1 MSAEVEALSRT
12 AERYFGEDRKSV
24 LAVEFATAEAAI
36 NALPATSRKEQ
47 AQVEYLRGKA
57 LMCIDSDASTVER
70 HLSKSLKQDPCIA
83 EAWHALGDLY
93 WKQGN
98 CEAARNC
105 LEQALEQCDKHA
117 GTLRRLSVITR
128 KEASEMKGADANA
141 TYEKFAEAVAQ
152 AKEALTLDT
161 SDPENW
167 YILGNGFFALFVN
180 GGCNDRQVLCKCL
193 SAYRQAEKGGEGG
206 CWEFP
211 DLYYNRAEAW
221 KLDEEYGKALADLD
235 HAHRLDPSLGADA
248 VASAL
253 ISNLQHVQQLVTHQ
267 GRVKQ
272 SKLSALTSSIDS
284 PEGTLAL
291 TVSMMSTG
299 LAAGS
304 DRNEG
309 TLAAKLVSVVDRGGE
324 NPLECVCVDSD
335 SAFFVLAVWN
345 VDANRLRS
353 QLKPKEDTLWVN
365 RPRFHTVHIEKDS
378 RTKEIHLPWASIS
391 FPGDLSVNGKKVAM
405 PFLANSVFTNST

>member
-12 AERYFGEDRKSV
+12 AKFYFGEDRTNV
-24 LAVEFATAEAAI
+24 LATEFAAAEAAI
-36 NALPATSRKEQ
+36 NALPAASRQEQ

-57 LMCIDSDASTVER
+57 FMCIDSEQSTVER
-70 HLSKSLKQDPCIA
+70 HLSKALKLNPSNV
-83 EAWHALGDLY
+83 EGWHALGDLY
-93 WKQGN
+93 WKHGN
-98 CEAARNC
+98 CEGAKSC
-105 LEQALEQCDKHA
+105 LEQALEHCDKHA

-128 KEASEMKGADANA
+128 KEASEMKSGDANA

-180 GGCNDRQVLCKCL
+180 GGCNDRQVLQKCL

-206 CWEFP
+206 SWEFP

-221 KLDEEYGKALADLD
+221 KLNEEYGKALVDLD
-235 HAHRLDPSLGADA
+235 HAHRLDPTLGADA
-248 VASAL
+248 FANAL
-253 ISNLQHVQQLVTHQ
+253 ISNLQHVQQLVNHQ

-272 SKLSALTSSIDS
+272 SKLSALTSSIDI
-284 PEGTLAL
+284 PQETLAL
-291 TVSMMSTG
+291 TVSMMNA
-299 LAAGS
+299 LNPGS
-304 DRNEG
+304 DRIEG
-309 TLAAKLVSVVDRGGE
+309 TLAAKLVSIVDRGGE
-324 NPLECVCVDSD
+324 NPLECICVDSD

-365 RPRFHTVHIEKDS
+365 RPRFHIVHVEKDS
-378 RTKEIHLPWASIS
+378 RTKEIHLPWVSIS
-391 FPGDLSVNGKKVAM
+391 FPGDLSVNGKKIAM